1 MADSKDTLVEFFFD
15 VTSPYSYLAST
26 QMDGLARRTG
36 ATIAWRPFF
45 LGGLFGSIGNQAPA
59 LLKPRAAYM
68 GRDLQRW
75 ARRYGVPLNWPSR
88 FPINTIKAQRML
100 LALREAQGDDA
111 CAALAAAF
119 YAAYWA
125 DDRDVADLEVL
136 TQVADAA
143 GFDGAALAG
152 RTQDPAIKEAL
163 KAATAEAEERG
174 AFGAPTF
181 FAGGEMYFG
190 NDRLLLLED
199 ALTADGEA

>member
-1 MADSKDTLVEFFFD
+1 MADSPKPVVEFFFD

-26 QMDGLARRTG
+26 QMAGLAERTG

-45 LGGLFGSIGNQAPA
+45 LGGLFAAVGNEAPA

-75 ARRYGVPLNWPSR
+75 AKRYGAPLRWPSR
-88 FPINTIKAQRML
+88 FPINTVKAQRML
-100 LALREAQGDDA
+100 LALREEKGDGA
-111 CAALAAAF
+111 CADLAAAF
-119 YAAYWA
+119 FAAYWA
-125 DDRDVADLEVL
+125 ADRDVADLEVL
-136 TQVADAA
+136 TEVASQAA
-143 GFDGAALAG
+143 FDGAALAE
-152 RTQDPAIKEAL
+152 RTQDPTVKEAL
-163 KAATAEAEERG
+163 KAATTEAEERG

-199 ALTADGEA
+199 ALRVDGEA